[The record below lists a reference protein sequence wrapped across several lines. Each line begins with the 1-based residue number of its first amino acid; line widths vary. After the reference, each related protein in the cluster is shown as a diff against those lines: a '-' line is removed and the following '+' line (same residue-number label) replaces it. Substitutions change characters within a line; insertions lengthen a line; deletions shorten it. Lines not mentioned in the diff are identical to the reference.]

1 MVWFWYF
8 LFYSFAGFLLEVAY
22 ARLTGGRPDRKCLL
36 VLPLC
41 PVYGLG
47 ACAVLLLPG
56 WVRDNPLSL
65 FLLGG
70 GLASWAEYLAALF
83 YEEALGVSFW
93 DYSGLPGNVRGRICL
108 PFSLIW
114 GILAIGVFITY
125 KLLDFSDLTVDGSFC
140 TGGAVAA
147 LLILNGTPVWLAM
160 IAAFVAGALAGFITA
175 ILHTKMGIP
184 PILAGILTQLA
195 LYSVNLRIMGKSMLA
210 VSVDK
215 FPLLVSVR
223 NQMESCLVAALFVVA
238 IIAVLYWFFGTEL
251 GSAIRATGANSNM
264 SRAQGINTD
273 TMKVVGLV
281 LSNGLVGLS
290 GALYTQYLGSVTV
303 NMGRGAIVI
312 GLAAVIIGEVLF
324 MKLFRNFA
332 LRLAGVVIGAIVY
345 YVVIAFVIQ
354 LGLNTDDLKLFSAAF
369 VAIALF
375 IPYWKSQHPGKTLRK
390 GGKSNA

>member
-1 MVWFWYF
+1 MSF
-8 LFYSFAGFLLEVAY
+8 L
-22 ARLTGGRPDRKCLL
+22 
-36 VLPLC
+36 
-41 PVYGLG
+41 
-47 ACAVLLLPG
+47 
-56 WVRDNPLSL
+56 LSL
-65 FLLGG
+65 FKMLPD
-70 GLASWAEYLAALF
+70 AA
-83 YEEALGVSFW
+83 AQG
-93 DYSGLPGNVRGRICL
+93 
-108 PFSLIW
+108 LIW
-114 GILAIGVFITY
+114 GILALAVFITY
-125 KLLDFSDLTVDGSFC
+125 KLLDFSDLTIDGSFC

-147 LLILNGTPVWLAM
+147 LLILNNVPVWLAM
-160 IAAFVAGALAGFITA
+160 LAAFAAGALAGFITA
-175 ILHTKMGIP
+175 TLHTRMGIP

-223 NQMESCLVAALFVVA
+223 NQASSCLVAGLFVVA
-238 IIAVLYWFFGTEL
+238 IIAALYWFFGTEL
-251 GSAIRATGANSNM
+251 GCAVRATGANSNM

-273 TMKVVGLV
+273 TMKTVGLV

-324 MKLFRNFA
+324 SKIFRNFA
-332 LRLAGVVIGAIVY
+332 LRMTGVVIGAIVY

-354 LGLNTDDLKLFSAAF
+354 MGLNTDDLKLFSAAF

-375 IPYWKSQHPGKTLRK
+375 IPYWKSQHPGKSLKK

>member
-1 MVWFWYF
+1 M
-8 LFYSFAGFLLEVAY
+8 SFIASMLKML
-22 ARLTGGRPDRKCLL
+22 PD
-36 VLPLC
+36 
-41 PVYGLG
+41 
-47 ACAVLLLPG
+47 
-56 WVRDNPLSL
+56 
-65 FLLGG
+65 
-70 GLASWAEYLAALF
+70 AA
-83 YEEALGVSFW
+83 AQG
-93 DYSGLPGNVRGRICL
+93 
-108 PFSLIW
+108 LIW

-125 KLLDFSDLTVDGSFC
+125 KLLDFSDLTVDGSIC

-147 LLILNGTPVWLAM
+147 LLIVNGVPVAIAM
-160 IAAFVAGALAGFITA
+160 VAAFCAGALAGLVTA
-175 ILHTKMGIP
+175 ILHTRMGIP

-195 LYSVNLRIMGKSMLA
+195 LYSINLRIMGKSMLA

-215 FPLLVSVR
+215 FDLLVSVR
-223 NQMESCLVAALFVVA
+223 NQQSSCLVALLFVAA

-251 GSAIRATGANSNM
+251 GCAIRATGANSNM

-273 TMKVVGLV
+273 LMKIVGLV

-324 MKLFRNFA
+324 SKIFRNFS
-332 LRLAGVVIGAIVY
+332 LRFSGVVIGAIIY
-345 YVVIAFVIQ
+345 YVVIALVIQ

-375 IPYWKSQHPGKTLRK
+375 IPHWRNNHAGKSLQI
-390 GGKSNA
+390 GGKNHA

>member
-1 MVWFWYF
+1 M
-8 LFYSFAGFLLEVAY
+8 SF
-22 ARLTGGRPDRKCLL
+22 
-36 VLPLC
+36 
-41 PVYGLG
+41 
-47 ACAVLLLPG
+47 
-56 WVRDNPLSL
+56 
-65 FLLGG
+65 
-70 GLASWAEYLAALF
+70 LASLVKMLPDAA
-83 YEEALGVSFW
+83 AQG
-93 DYSGLPGNVRGRICL
+93 
-108 PFSLIW
+108 LIW

-125 KLLDFSDLTVDGSFC
+125 KLLDFADLTIDGSIC

-147 LLILNGTPVWLAM
+147 LLILNGVPVGFAM
-160 IAAFVAGALAGFITA
+160 VAAFFAGAVAGLLTG
-175 ILHTKMGIP
+175 ILNTKMGIP

-195 LYSVNLRIMGKSMLA
+195 LYSINLRIMGKSMLA

-215 FPLLVSVR
+215 FNLLVSVR
-223 NQMESCLVAALFVVA
+223 EQEASCLTGLIFVVA

-251 GSAIRATGANSNM
+251 GSAVRATGANGNM

-273 TMKVVGLV
+273 TMKLVGLV

-312 GLAAVIIGEVLF
+312 GLAAVIIGEVLLG
-324 MKLFRNFA
+324 KIFRNFA
-332 LRLAGVVIGAIVY
+332 LRLAGVVIGAIIY

-375 IPYWKSQHPGKTLRK
+375 LPHWKSNRAVKQLQK
-390 GGKSNA
+390 GGKSRA